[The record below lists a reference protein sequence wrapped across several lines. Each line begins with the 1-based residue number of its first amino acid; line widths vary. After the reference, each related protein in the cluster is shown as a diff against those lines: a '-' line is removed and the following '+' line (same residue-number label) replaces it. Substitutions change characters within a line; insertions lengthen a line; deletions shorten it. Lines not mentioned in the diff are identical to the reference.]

1 MILGPIDPLG
11 HRHITGFVEMTVKL
25 MPLTTIVAV
34 GSALTVT
41 VLFDE
46 LLKAPLETV
55 QVYVVFVLGLTV
67 ILGVVAPPGI
77 QRKVAPGAALVFAV
91 SVMISPL
98 QTLRLSGEMET
109 LGTWA
114 KSIPLTN
121 RDKQKSKIRNIWS
134 SDWFSMKYIL
144 KSKATLFRTIHQIET
159 KRTSKKGGQGEI
171 YLPF

>member
-1 MILGPIDPLG
+1 
-11 HRHITGFVEMTVKL
+11 MTVKL

-77 QRKVAPGAALVFAV
+77 QRKVAPGAALVLAV
-91 SVMISPL
+91 SVTKSPL
-98 QTLRLSGEMET
+98 QTLGLSGEMET
-109 LGTWA
+109 LGTCA
-114 KSIPLTN
+114 KSAKL
-121 RDKQKSKIRNIWS
+121 RKQERQISNV
-134 SDWFSMKYIL
+134 FSICSNVGY
-144 KSKATLFRTIHQIET
+144 Q
-159 KRTSKKGGQGEI
+159 
-171 YLPF
+171 